1 MIKKI
6 LFLSMLI
13 LTSPLKADEIKNCLT
28 EVELLEQKLKECKI
42 SYAKNASTA
51 DMNNATY
58 ASTDCAIR
66 VAHQIFENY
75 YSKTKDESKE
85 TLNQLVKAIYKHAH
99 HLQQSS
105 DFAQLN
111 YTGTMYNLMA
121 ISTADVMIKDVVKS
135 YIDEIKMECKD
146 KF

>member
-13 LTSPLKADEIKNCLT
+13 LAVPVRADEIKNCLNQIET
-28 EVELLEQKLKECKI
+28 LEKKLKNCKV
-42 SYAKNASTA
+42 SYPDNASTA

-58 ASTDCAIR
+58 NSTECAIE

-75 YSKTKDESKE
+75 YSKTKEESKDI
-85 TLNQLVKAIYKHAH
+85 LNQLVKSVYTYSH

-105 DFAQLN
+105 DFARSN
-111 YTGTMYNLMA
+111 YTGTMYNTMA
-121 ISTADVMIKDVVKS
+121 LSTADVMIKGIVQS
-135 YIDEIKMECKD
+135 YIDEIKIECKD
-146 KF
+146 RF